1 MIQDAIARNRCE
13 ILLIEIHILRE
24 QQRQTE
30 MLLGNSKGIFVLHH
44 IALHSIQL
52 YFIAFQIE

>member
-1 MIQDAIARNRCE
+1 MEIIQDAIARNRCE

-44 IALHSIQL
+44 IALH
-52 YFIAFQIE
+52 